1 MHATARLV
9 ALNLILLGVGLLHG
23 AGGTT
28 YLIHADGSGD
38 FPSLQAAIDGASP
51 GDIIEMS
58 DGTYTG
64 AGNRDIFLS
73 KPLAIRAQ
81 AGPSG
86 YCIIDC
92 QGSSGDPHSGIEIDD
107 AAYDSEF
114 EGITIQ
120 NAWVMGDG
128 AALNC
133 YEARFHIDSC
143 IFWNNYAEYDCT
155 AAPRCPS
162 TCTRTH
168 PARKRTTR
176 SAV

>member
-64 AGNRDIFLS
+64 LTFRGSRGPFLGIF
-73 KPLAIRAQ
+73 
-81 AGPSG
+81 
-86 YCIIDC
+86 
-92 QGSSGDPHSGIEIDD
+92 
-107 AAYDSEF
+107 
-114 EGITIQ
+114 
-120 NAWVMGDG
+120 
-128 AALNC
+128 
-133 YEARFHIDSC
+133 
-143 IFWNNYAEYDCT
+143 
-155 AAPRCPS
+155 
-162 TCTRTH
+162 
-168 PARKRTTR
+168 
-176 SAV
+176 